1 MQSFI
6 LLTMLVLMSG
16 CTAMVLGG
24 GAAGNSQTTVT
35 STTDAT
41 ISARVRSQL
50 AADTALSAFDFSV
63 RSHSGAVTLGGSVD
77 SHIAR
82 GAGCSC
88 CEGDRRCPV
97 GDESDSCRIE

>member
-24 GAAGNSQTTVT
+24 GSAGNSQTTVT

-63 RSHSGAVTLGGSVD
+63 RSHSGAVILGGSVD

-82 GAGCSC
+82 EQAARVAKATDGVRSVTNQIVV
-88 CEGDRRCPV
+88 E
-97 GDESDSCRIE
+97 